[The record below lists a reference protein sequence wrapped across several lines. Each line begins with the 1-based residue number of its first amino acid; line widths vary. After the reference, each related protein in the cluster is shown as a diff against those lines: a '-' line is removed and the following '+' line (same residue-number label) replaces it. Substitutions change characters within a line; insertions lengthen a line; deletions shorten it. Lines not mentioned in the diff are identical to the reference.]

1 MDKQGDLYLISIG
14 VSHYQDTALSLNYA
28 DNDARE
34 IYQQLTQVVKGKY
47 KNIHATL
54 LTDGEEKLP
63 TADNIRTALKT
74 LSTTKPEDTTIIF
87 LAGHGVNEA
96 NNYYFL
102 PRDVKRNEQWENA
115 LHWSH
120 FQDTLQETQGRRL
133 LFIDTCYAGAAL
145 SADQERNPS
154 LLKNLSD
161 DNIIVIAATDYET
174 PAQETHQLKHG
185 VLAYSLLEG
194 LKGKADSYK
203 DKSISFKELD
213 AYVSNHVKDLTSG
226 AQTLV
231 SQVPPYGFKDFE
243 LVRLN

>member
-1 MDKQGDLYLISIG
+1 MQYGKSQIEIIAENAVGESRKTLVVHSERHGKLDKQGDLYLLAIG
-14 VSHYQDTALSLNYA
+14 ISHYQDT
-28 DNDARE
+28 
-34 IYQQLTQVVKGKY
+34 
-47 KNIHATL
+47 
-54 LTDGEEKLP
+54 
-63 TADNIRTALKT
+63 
-74 LSTTKPEDTTIIF
+74 
-87 LAGHGVNEA
+87 
-96 NNYYFL
+96 
-102 PRDVKRNEQWENA
+102 
-115 LHWSH
+115 
-120 FQDTLQETQGRRL
+120 LQEAQGRRL
-133 LFIDTCYAGAAL
+133 LFIDTCYAGAAII
-145 SADQERNPS
+145 AGQERNPS

-161 DNIIVIAATDYET
+161 ENIIVIAAMDYET